1 MADLVTVDDPE
12 RMSLLGLILA
22 SIIRRNLEHE
32 ENLARLKRLDGAV
45 AVTAGEMQVT
55 LRFADG
61 ALTVTRAQEDKPR
74 AAVSG
79 TMDSLM
85 GVSLGQGMVGPWLAG
100 KLKTRGNLLFLLKML
115 PLMTAD

>member
-1 MADLVTVDDPE
+1 MRFRDGYDGSSFMELLETEYPYLAPRWDRLFAAVGELPAQAHGTTVI
-12 RMSLLGLILA
+12 G
-22 SIIRRNLEHE
+22 
-32 ENLARLKRLDGAV
+32 
-45 AVTAGEMQVT
+45 

>member
-32 ENLARLKRLDGAV
+32 ENLARLKRLDGAL
-45 AVTAGEMQVT
+45 AVT